1 MKLSEYYEKNSNK
14 PQKTQILA
22 YNNEAKEA
30 QMEAK
35 MADLE
40 AEMTHFRAIEEEKA
54 ALLGRLQFQ
63 QE

>member
-1 MKLSEYYEKNSNK
+1 MKLSEYYEKGQNR

-35 MADLE
+35 ITSLE
-40 AEMTHFRAIEEEKA
+40 AEMAHFRAIEEEKS
-54 ALLGRLQFQ
+54 ALLGRLQ
-63 QE
+63 